1 MQENNKQIQLE
12 IDPETA
18 NGKYS
23 NLVVVN
29 HSATEFVLDFVSVMP
44 GLAKSKVHSRVILTP
59 EHAKRLLHALQENI
73 SKFENSQHAP
83 DANDLYKI
91 SFDPK
96 GEA

>member
-1 MQENNKQIQLE
+1 MEENKKQIQLE

-23 NLVVVN
+23 NLVVVH
-29 HSATEFVLDFVSVMP
+29 HSISEFVLDFVSVMP
-44 GLAKSKVHSRVILTP
+44 GVNKAKVQSRVILSP
-59 EHAKRLLHALQENI
+59 EHAKRLLKALQENI
-73 SKFENSQHAP
+73 SKFENSQSTKEI
-83 DANDLYKI
+83 NDLYKI

>member
-1 MQENNKQIQLE
+1 MEENKKQIQLE

-29 HSATEFVLDFVSVMP
+29 HSISEFVLDFVSVMP
-44 GLAKSKVHSRVILTP
+44 GVNKAKVQSRVILSP
-59 EHAKRLLHALQENI
+59 EHAKRLLKALQENI
-73 SKFENSQHAP
+73 SKFENSQSTKEI
-83 DANDLYKI
+83 NDLYKI

-96 GEA
+96 GET

>member
-1 MQENNKQIQLE
+1 MEENKKQIQLE

-29 HSATEFVLDFVSVMP
+29 HSISEFVLDFVSVMP
-44 GLAKSKVHSRVILTP
+44 GVNKAKVQSRVILSP
-59 EHAKRLLHALQENI
+59 EHAKRLLKALQENI
-73 SKFENSQHAP
+73 SKFENSQSTKEI
-83 DANDLYKI
+83 NDLYKI

>member
-1 MQENNKQIQLE
+1 MSENNKQIQIE

-29 HSATEFVLDFVSVMP
+29 HSISEFVLDFVSVLP
-44 GLAKSKVHSRVILTP
+44 GVSKAKVQSRVILSP
-59 EHAKRLLHALQENI
+59 EHAKRLLLALQENI
-73 SKFENSQHAP
+73 SKFENSHDP
-83 DANDLYKI
+83 KEINDLYKI